1 MGLENKVKNM
11 KKKVTANTVLYIA
24 IILAIVI
31 VGAILCGCTEH
42 GKARKW
48 GGQMTITLPKGQKL
62 LEATWKEASLWYLT
76 EPMDSGY
83 VPKTKTF
90 REDSRF
96 GVFEGEITFVES
108 R

>member
-1 MGLENKVKNM
+1 M

-24 IILAIVI
+24 IILAIAI

-62 LEATWKEASLWYLT
+62 LEATWKESSLWYLT